1 MKPATVARQGIFR
14 EMGFP
19 PSRTW
24 LGGAVAYSVA
34 RTYNLLARQ
43 LAQLY
48 VRHGLTPASF
58 NLLMLLKHGSDPDEM
73 TQRAIGER
81 LVVSASDMT
90 GLIDRLERRGL
101 VRRQPAGQDR
111 RKKLLRITASGAK
124 LLEAVWPHHVDAI
137 GRMCRV
143 LSEDES
149 ERLVASM
156 AKLRA
161 QCA

>member
-1 MKPATVARQGIFR
+1 MKPATAARQGIFR

-19 PSRTW
+19 SSRVW

-48 VRHGLTPASF
+48 ARHGLTPASF

-73 TQRAIGER
+73 TQRMIGER
-81 LVVSASDMT
+81 LVVSASDMS

-101 VRRQPAGQDR
+101 VRRQPAGKDR
-111 RKKLLRITASGAK
+111 RKKLLRITSQGAK
-124 LLEAVWPHHVDAI
+124 RLETVWPHHVDAI
-137 GRMCRV
+137 SRMCHV
-143 LSEDES
+143 LNEEES
-149 ERLVASM
+149 EQLVASM
-156 AKLRA
+156 AKLRV